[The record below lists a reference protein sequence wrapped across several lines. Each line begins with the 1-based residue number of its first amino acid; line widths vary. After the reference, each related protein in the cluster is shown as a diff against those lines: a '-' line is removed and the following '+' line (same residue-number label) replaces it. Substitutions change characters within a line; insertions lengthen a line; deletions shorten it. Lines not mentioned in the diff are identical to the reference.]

1 MRRSP
6 AMASGLPFIFSALPA
21 DDLYRHPAC
30 FLIQG
35 TTNNQDGA
43 AMSEKAQHGLVDVS
57 DARHGV
63 VHSEAY
69 AYCAHPHIVVAPDGA
84 WVVVF
89 NRAPRRPFVL
99 HPPEEPLY

>member
-1 MRRSP
+1 
-6 AMASGLPFIFSALPA
+6 
-21 DDLYRHPAC
+21 
-30 FLIQG
+30 
-35 TTNNQDGA
+35 
-43 AMSEKAQHGLVDVS
+43 MSEKAQHGLVDVS

-99 HPPEEPLY
+99 HPPEEPLYHNVIIRSRDQGRSWSAPLVVPITTGLAPNVPGLPCCPMAA